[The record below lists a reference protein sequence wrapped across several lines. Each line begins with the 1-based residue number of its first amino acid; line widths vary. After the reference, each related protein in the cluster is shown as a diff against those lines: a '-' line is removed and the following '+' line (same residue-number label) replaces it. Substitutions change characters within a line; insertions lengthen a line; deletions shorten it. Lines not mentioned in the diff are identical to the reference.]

1 MDLRQSTAS
10 QEITLG
16 QFLDSTDGDTE
27 ENGLTIA
34 NTDIKIRKGGG
45 TTLINKTS
53 GGATVI
59 SNGVYSAVLDA
70 TDTDTVG
77 QLEIYVHVAGALSV
91 KSTYNVLTASAYDAK
106 YTGTFENLAATD
118 IVSAGAITTSGGAV
132 STVTTTTTATNL
144 TTNNDKTGYSVS
156 GTITTLDGLN
166 NFDPTADPVATV
178 TTLTNQAGVIATG
191 TAQAATSTTIQL
203 ATGETFADDEINGA
217 TVVITGGTTG
227 VGQSR
232 LITDYVGA
240 TDTATVDAW
249 TTTPTGTITYELVAT
264 PPGSVSNPVDVNVS
278 KMNGATLLGA
288 GTTGD
293 KWRG

>member
-70 TDTDTVG
+70 TDTDTAG
-77 QLEIYVHVAGALSV
+77 QLEVYVHVAGALAV

-118 IVSAGAITTSGGAV
+118 IVSSGAITTAGGAV
-132 STVTTTTTATNL
+132 STVTN
-144 TTNNDKTGYSVS
+144 
-156 GTITTLDGLN
+156 
-166 NFDPTADPVATV
+166 
-178 TTLTNQAGVIATG
+178 LTNQAGVIASG
-191 TAQAATSTTIQL
+191 TAQAATGTTIQL
-203 ATGETFADDEINGA
+203 ASGETFADDEILGA
-217 TVVITGGTTG
+217 TVVITSGTTG

-232 LITDYVGA
+232 LINDYVGA

-249 TTTPTGTITYELVAT
+249 TTTPTGTIAYDVIAT